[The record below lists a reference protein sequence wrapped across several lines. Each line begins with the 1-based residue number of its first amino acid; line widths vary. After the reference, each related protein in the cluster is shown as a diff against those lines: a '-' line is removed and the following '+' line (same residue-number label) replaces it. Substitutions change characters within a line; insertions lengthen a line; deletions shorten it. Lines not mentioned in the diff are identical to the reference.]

1 MTPAIRKLLTVS
13 EETRTEGGLPD
24 GAPLVK
30 AAAIAVMAN
39 PYAGRPHSRDLSE
52 IVDTGTDL
60 GRLLG
65 QTAAGALPGAVESY
79 GKAALVGLAGEQ
91 EHAVAAKIG
100 AFGTAV
106 RDAVGGGKAWIS
118 SVSKRCAAGTS
129 VDVPLASTEDVW
141 VRSHYD
147 AFTVAVPDA
156 PLPDEIVVIVAVA
169 SRGRLH
175 ERVGGLTRDEA
186 LRGGAA

>member
-1 MTPAIRKLLTVS
+1 MSLEIRKLLTVR
-13 EETRTEGGLPD
+13 EETRTEAGRAD

-30 AAAIAVMAN
+30 AAALAVMHN
-39 PYAGRPHSRDLSE
+39 PYAGHPFSEDLSE
-52 IVDTGTDL
+52 LVDAGAEL
-60 GRLLG
+60 GALLG
-65 QTAAGALPGAVESY
+65 ETAAAALGAEAQSY

-91 EHAVAAKIG
+91 EHGVAAKIG
-100 AFGTAV
+100 AFGSTV
-106 RDAVGGGKAWIS
+106 RDAVGDATAWIS
-118 SVSKRCAAGTS
+118 SVSKRCAAGTP
-129 VDVPLASTEDVW
+129 VDVPLASTHDIW

-175 ERVGGLTRDEA
+175 ERVGGMTREEA
-186 LRGGAA
+186 LRR